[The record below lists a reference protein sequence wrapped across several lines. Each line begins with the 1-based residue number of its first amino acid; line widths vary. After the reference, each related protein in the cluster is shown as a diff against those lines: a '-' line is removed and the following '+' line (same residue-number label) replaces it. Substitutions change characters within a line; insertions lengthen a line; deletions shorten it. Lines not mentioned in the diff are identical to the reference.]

1 MNVVDTLHILMLT
14 KIDDIHVKIKI
25 SLDLKLII
33 SFSSFK
39 KIEIINP
46 SGRMWVWLS
55 DTVTSIESKDS

>member
-14 KIDDIHVKIKI
+14 KIDDIHVIKI

>member
-14 KIDDIHVKIKI
+14 KIDDIHVIKI

-55 DTVTSIESKDS
+55 DTVMSIESKDS

>member
-1 MNVVDTLHILMLT
+1 MNVADTLQILMLT
-14 KIDDIHVKIKI
+14 KTDDIHVIKI
-25 SLDLKLII
+25 SSDLKLIV